1 MPSTVNALDCIRFA
15 CLICKKVR
23 IFLCE
28 IRAFC
33 LSVGSDKCS
42 NLRARAKANTHRI
55 HLENHRTRATTKMN
69 QVRTGLAHP
78 HQESAASAQRP
89 RSAGGKPA
97 DHPIR
102 EAPHQRSGQDQ
113 PGANRLAHP
122 HQGSA
127 ASAQR
132 PRSARGEPFGPSP
145 SEKAPHQRSGQNQ
158 PGQTDWR
165 TPIREARTGAAAKIG
180 RGQTGLTHP
189 HQGKRRLAAIGRQ
202 RKTVLTLFEKS
213 QRRRPNPINPR
224 CAPPVG
230 HR

>member
-113 PGANRLAHP
+113 PEANRLAHP
-122 HQGSA
+122 HQRKRRTSA
-127 ASAQR
+127 AAKISRGKPFGAPPSGKPAPAQR
-132 PRSARGEPFGPSP
+132 PRSAG
-145 SEKAPHQRSGQNQ
+145 
-158 PGQTDWR
+158 
-165 TPIREARTGAAAKIG
+165 
-180 RGQTGLTHP
+180 
-189 HQGKRRLAAIGRQ
+189 GK
-202 RKTVLTLFEKS
+202 
-213 QRRRPNPINPR
+213 
-224 CAPPVG
+224 PV
-230 HR
+230 